1 MLDLLV
7 DETLLRSTRSRKKT
21 KKAHTNYTIANIPIA
36 TIKAFTAIVISI
48 EPRIVILKT
57 IKEL

>member
-1 MLDLLV
+1 M
-7 DETLLRSTRSRKKT
+7 
-21 KKAHTNYTIANIPIA
+21 PIA
-36 TIKAFTAIVISI
+36 TIKAFTATVISI